1 MTLIETGRSVFDGRQ
16 EEIVD
21 PKTGHIILDS
31 KLAEKILFDFLL
43 SEYMTRVKRDER
55 YELYD
60 PCDPEV
66 KVLAQIVKAKEG
78 ERIDFTE
85 ALEEFKKKTEEEFK
99 AEQERKYGK
108 GGTNIIRPT
117 PRVREI

>member
-1 MTLIETGRSVFDGRQ
+1 MRIETGRSVFDGRQ

-43 SEYMTRVKRDER
+43 SEYMTRVKRDEV
-55 YELYD
+55 YD
-60 PCDPEV
+60 PCAAEV
-66 KVLAQIVKAKEG
+66 EALAQIVKAKEG
-78 ERIDFTE
+78 ERIDFTVVSEKFKNE
-85 ALEEFKKKTEEEFK
+85 AWREFK
-99 AEQERKYGK
+99 AEEERKFGE
-108 GGTNIIRPT
+108 GGLNIIVPT